1 MPAACD
7 SWKPGP
13 WRPMWLRVAALPKC
27 PRQHRR
33 LRRSAGVFCPNQGLT
48 HLLLGL
54 AASYQRVMPGMQ
66 PCARMSTSA
75 RDPQNRPLSGCTSAT
90 IQPQTARA
98 RESIQ
103 PPLTRQGAHPMASL
117 RPRVWPGIMPCSAR
131 ALWNRADHAALV
143 LPVGRLVCLSAH
155 NLLGATSA
163 RRCLPT
169 TPYQCSVP
177 AAIAGE
183 LPASWADLR
192 ACSAELLGRI
202 SCAKLLS
209 RTVSWGHGPSQ
220 RLMMNYMCLHGSACG
235 GGC

>member
-1 MPAACD
+1 MAACR
-7 SWKPGP
+7 SIAEMPS
-13 WRPMWLRVAALPKC
+13 AAP
-27 PRQHRR
+27 P
-33 LRRSAGVFCPNQGLT
+33 SPAICPNQGLT

-54 AASYQRVMPGMQ
+54 AASYQRVMPGTQ
-66 PCARMSTSA
+66 PCARMCTSA
-75 RDPQNRPLSGCTSAT
+75 RDPQNRPLSGCTSAP

-209 RTVSWGHGPSQ
+209 RTVVSRQSKRPS
-220 RLMMNYMCLHGSACG
+220 
-235 GGC
+235 